1 MAKKIASALFLLA
14 LISVSGCKKSLQEH
28 PESTLVPGLFNTPIG
43 VLGGIAGG
51 YDQIR
56 QGTYGTEGFM
66 AEMDAGTDDH
76 LAGGSASGIQLYTYN
91 GINSTLGGAG
101 FGNAYTAINTLN
113 GVLKFVPTLPNGSLD
128 TATKSQ
134 YIAQAKFLRAWWYFL
149 LVQKYGDVPLY
160 TSFITTPTTADTR
173 ASTADVYKLIIQD
186 ATDAAAVL
194 PNVPTA
200 PFLGKAACK
209 PVALFLLG
217 RAYLTRGWLTNSQ
230 TDFQQAYSILTTLIA
245 NKATY
250 NLDLWQDYGDA
261 FNPANDYGKET
272 LFVSDHDIDT
282 KYGLYPLG
290 QAQGGGPYNLL
301 PWFTNFNYP
310 NLSGLNSYL
319 SGTGSLVING
329 PSTIVRDVVYGR
341 PYTRTRPNNDPVK
354 TGINAGKR
362 YVLDQAFADRVNDSR
377 YDNTFYTAWI
387 ANTSVTNNA
396 TAPNN
401 ARGITYTTVPGV
413 DTAIYMPTTEI
424 PGAPQFIGTR
434 PFHGVVFTPSMWNSN
449 IFPSVK
455 KFMDPSRAASNFND
469 PSTRPYVLWRFSD
482 VYLLAAE
489 AAFKLGDLTDA
500 AAYINVIRQRAAYR
514 KTNTTAQNTAAA
526 LAMSIQPSDVTID
539 LILDERTREFFA
551 EGQRWLDL
559 VRTRQLT
566 RRVQLWNN
574 EAAPYVKDQYMLRPI
589 PQSEIDLVT
598 SGPKMSQNPGY

>member
-1 MAKKIASALFLLA
+1 MKINKKFASVLVLLA
-14 LISVSGCKKSLQEH
+14 LITASSCKKILEEH
-28 PESTLVPGLFNTPIG
+28 PQSTLVPGLFNTPVG
-43 VLGGIAGG
+43 LLGGIAGG

-56 QGTYGTEGFM
+56 QGTYGTEGFS

-76 LAGGSASGIQLYTYN
+76 LAGGSASGITLYTYN
-91 GINSTLGGAG
+91 GINSSVGGAG

-113 GVLKFVPTLPNGSLD
+113 GVLQYAPTAPLD
-128 TATKSQ
+128 TATRSQ

-149 LVQKYGDVPLY
+149 LVQKYGDVPLHL
-160 TSFITTPTTADTR
+160 TFITTPLTGDTR
-173 ASTADVYKLIIQD
+173 ATTASVYQQIIQD
-186 ATDAAAVL
+186 ATDAAAHL
-194 PNVPTA
+194 PNKPAA

-217 RAYLTRGWLTNSQ
+217 RAYLTRGWLTNNQ
-230 TDFQQAYSILTTLIA
+230 ADFQQASTILNGLIT

-250 NLDLWQDYGDA
+250 GLDLWQDYGDA
-261 FNPANDYGKET
+261 FVPANDYGKET

-282 KYGLYPLG
+282 KYGIYPLG

-310 NLSGLNSYL
+310 SLSGLDSYL
-319 SGTGSLVING
+319 NGSGTLVVSG

-354 TGINAGKR
+354 AGVNVGKR

-387 ANTSVTNNA
+387 ANTSVTNSA
-396 TAPNN
+396 SAANN
-401 ARGITYTTVPGV
+401 TRGITYTTVAGV

-424 PGAPQFIGTR
+424 PGAPQFIGAR
-434 PFHGVVFTPSMWNSN
+434 PFHGIVFTPKMWNAN

-455 KFMDPSRAASNFND
+455 KFMDPSRAAGNFND
-469 PSTRPYVLWRFSD
+469 PSTRPVVIWRFSD

-489 AAFKLGDLTDA
+489 AAFKLGDVTTA
-500 AAYINVIRQRAAYR
+500 AQWINVVRQRAAYR
-514 KTNTTAQNTAAA
+514 KTNTPVQNAAA
-526 LAMSIQPSDVTID
+526 VAAQTILPTDVTLD
-539 LILDERTREFFA
+539 LILDERSREFFA

-559 VRTRQLT
+559 VRTRQLVN
-566 RRVQLWNN
+566 RVQLWNN
-574 EAAPYVKDQYMLRPI
+574 EAAPYVKPEYMLRPI
-589 PQSEIDLVT
+589 PQNELDLIT
-598 SGPKMSQNPGY
+598 TGPKMPQNPGY

>member
-1 MAKKIASALFLLA
+1 MKINKKFAGALFLFA
-14 LISVSGCKKSLQEH
+14 LISASSCKKVLEEH
-28 PESTLVPGLFNTPIG
+28 PQSTVVPSFFNTQTG
-43 VLGGIAGG
+43 VLGGIAGA

-91 GINSTLGGAG
+91 GISSSVGGAG
-101 FGNAYTAINTLN
+101 FGNAYTAINAVN
-113 GVLKFVPTLPNGSLD
+113 GVLQYGKTVSLD
-128 TATKSQ
+128 DATRKQ
-134 YIAQAKFLRAWWYFL
+134 YLAQAKFLRAWWYFL
-149 LVQKYGDVPLY
+149 LVQKYGDVPLH
-160 TSFITTPTTADTR
+160 TTFITAPVAADTR
-173 ASTADVYKLIIQD
+173 ASTADVYKQIIQD
-186 ATDAAAVL
+186 ATEAAADL

-217 RAYLTRGWLTNSQ
+217 RAYLTRAWLTNNQ
-230 TDFQQAYSILTTLIA
+230 TDFQQAYTIFTDLIT
-245 NKATY
+245 NKGTY

-272 LFVSDHDIDT
+272 LFVSDHNIDT

-290 QAQGGGPYNLL
+290 QGQAGGPYNLL

-310 NLSGLNSYL
+310 NLSGVNSYINS
-319 SGTGSLVING
+319 SGNLVVTG
-329 PSTIVRDVVYGR
+329 PSTIIRDVVYGR
-341 PYTRTRPNNDPVK
+341 PFTRTRPNNDLVK
-354 TGINAGKR
+354 AGVNTGKR
-362 YVLDQAFADRVNDSR
+362 YILDQAFADRVNDSR

-387 ANTSVTNNA
+387 ANVSITNNA
-396 TAPNN
+396 SNANN
-401 ARGITYTTVPGV
+401 TRGVSYTTVAGV
-413 DTAIYMPTTEI
+413 DTAIYMPTTDI

-434 PFHGVVFTPSMWNSN
+434 PFHGVILTPKMWNNN

-455 KFMDPSRAASNFND
+455 KFMDPSRASGNFND
-469 PSTRPYVLWRFSD
+469 PSTRPVVLWRFSD
-482 VYLLAAE
+482 VYLLAGE
-489 AAFKLGDLTDA
+489 AAFKLGDLTNA
-500 AAYINVIRQRAAYR
+500 AKWINVIRQRAAYR
-514 KTNTTAQNTAAA
+514 KTNSPAQNAAA
-526 LAMSIQPSDVTID
+526 VLANTIQPSDVTLD

-574 EAAPYVKDQYMLRPI
+574 EAAPYVKDEFMLRAI

-598 SGPKMSQNPGY
+598 SGPKMTQNPGY